1 MSRTVLLR
9 SAVVLL
15 LVGLV
20 AVPAAAVPFC
30 ANCTCNHKCT
40 TRCFDGVGFDVCGN
54 YLCQGMCPIELQP
67 RLDAELFG
75 AEPAACSTDVPAPA
89 GEIPA
94 DGER

>member
-15 LVGLV
+15 LLGLV
-20 AVPAAAVPFC
+20 AVPAAAIPLC

-67 RLDAELFG
+67 RLDAVLFA
-75 AEPAACSTDVPAPA
+75 AEPAACSAEMPATA
-89 GEIPA
+89 EEVPA